1 MKDPLKGIVD
11 PKAIAYYQD
20 VIKTIKRHGMK
31 PIISLKNW
39 DIPAILLKKMKAG
52 YPGKLFLYADYVKKA
67 LDCFSEEVELWFAFT
82 EPNIPIDNGYIK
94 QIWYPFVH
102 DPKKAYQAHFHKIV
116 ATATAVKIAKE
127 YPNAKSVIIEDDY
140 RIDFIHLYSIIHI
153 YPPMLLQRNL
163 LVQSFRISRKRHV
176 SFHRPVLPGP

>member
-1 MKDPLKGIVD
+1 
-11 PKAIAYYQD
+11 
-20 VIKTIKRHGMK
+20 
-31 PIISLKNW
+31 
-39 DIPAILLKKMKAG
+39 MKAG
-52 YPGKLFLYADYVKKA
+52 YPGKLSLYADYVKKA
-67 LDCFSEEVELWFAFT
+67 LDCFSEEVELWFEFT

-176 SFHRPVLPGP
+176 SCHKPVLPGP